1 MSIVLRKNFIN
12 SLDRMNDAR
21 AEFKCL
27 AFLLTNSP
35 RRAIIFAR
43 LFGVRQTS
51 DSPIQINLK
60 QEKVQT

>member
-1 MSIVLRKNFIN
+1 
-12 SLDRMNDAR
+12 MNDAR